1 MDPILLLAQLLLFAL
16 GAMGV
21 ASSDSLGADH
31 YFYKHAIN
39 IAVALLATFLV
50 SWAKPE
56 WAIRVAK
63 VLFLVTIVLLVAV
76 LIINHGPLNLRRWI
90 FIPGFPSGFQPS
102 ELAKL
107 AVVFYLAAFFHNKPR
122 DYPILGPIIA
132 ITLAAGLIVI
142 ADFDTGLF
150 LLFLSGFML
159 MVIGVPWRRLGAIG
173 FSAWCIVLAMSGLV
187 MEKFERS
194 GYIKDRLNH
203 WFMYLKGDLINS
215 SGGLNDGIWQIAQ
228 GHKLM
233 IKAGL
238 FGQGVGEP
246 MAFPL
251 ASSQN
256 DMIFASVVWAG
267 GWLAGLMVLV
277 AFWLILARGLQISA
291 HLEGSKSVMA
301 IGLMGYL
308 VLQAASNIGV
318 VIGFLPVSGSPLP
331 LVSYGG
337 SSMLIGGIAV
347 GLLHALYREAN
358 LEEAEVSVKRLA
370 KERVQ

>member
-1 MDPILLLAQLLLFAL
+1 MDPILLLSQLLLFAL

-21 ASSDSLGADH
+21 AASDSLGNDH
-31 YFYKHAIN
+31 NFYRHLAILGM
-39 IAVALLATFLV
+39 ALVTTLV
-50 SWAKPE
+50 VSRFRPE
-56 WAIRVAK
+56 WTIQIAK
-63 VLFLVTIVLLVAV
+63 VLFLLAIISLVAV
-76 LIINHGPLNLRRWI
+76 LIVNHGPLKLRRWI
-90 FIPGFPSGFQPS
+90 ILPGMPFNFQPS

-122 DYPILGPIIA
+122 DYPILGPVIA
-132 ITLAAGLIVI
+132 ITLAAALIVI

-150 LLFLSGFML
+150 LLFLTGYML
-159 MVIGVPWRRLGAIG
+159 VVIGVPWRRLLAIVVTA
-173 FSAWCIVLAMSGLV
+173 SSIVLAFSGLIV
-187 MEKFERS
+187 QHFDRS
-194 GYIKDRLNH
+194 EYVAQRFANWL
-203 WFMYLKGDLINS
+203 MYLRGDLTNAL
-215 SGGLNDGIWQIAQ
+215 GGINDGVWQIVQ
-228 GHKLM
+228 GHRLM

-246 MAFPL
+246 MAYKL

-277 AFWLILARGLQISA
+277 GFWLILARGLQIASN
-291 HLEGSKSVMA
+291 LEGSKSVMA

-308 VLQAASNIGV
+308 VLQAAANIGV

-337 SSMLIGGIAV
+337 SSIVMGAV
-347 GLLHALYREAN
+347 AMGLLHALARESGIEK
-358 LEEAEVSVKRLA
+358 LEAALPKKARN
-370 KERVQ
+370 